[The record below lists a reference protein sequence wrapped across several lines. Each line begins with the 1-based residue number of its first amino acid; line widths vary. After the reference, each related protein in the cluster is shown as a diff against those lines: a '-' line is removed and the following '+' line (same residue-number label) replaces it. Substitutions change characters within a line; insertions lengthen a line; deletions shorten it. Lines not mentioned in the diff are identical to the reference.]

1 MMTRAQTVAV
11 ATAVQ
16 QCRPEW
22 DHAGIVAALEK
33 ASTLGTPA
41 EVAAAAFRL
50 AGDTK
55 VRTPGL
61 LASPGWHWRAP
72 AEGGPTVSVI
82 PTRCPEHPQHRAAS
96 CPECAATPLGDP
108 VTGAATVRGALRAA
122 PRYVPPAV
130 KAAQEAKRREDYQR
144 QVRDLHDEREARNG

>member
-41 EVAAAAFRL
+41 EVAAAACRL
-50 AGDTK
+50 AGNLKLRNPCLLYTSPSPRD
-55 VRTPGL
+55 RTRSRMPSS
-61 LASPGWHWRAP
+61 A
-72 AEGGPTVSVI
+72 
-82 PTRCPEHPQHRAAS
+82 
-96 CPECAATPLGDP
+96 
-108 VTGAATVRGALRAA
+108 
-122 PRYVPPAV
+122 
-130 KAAQEAKRREDYQR
+130 
-144 QVRDLHDEREARNG
+144 

>member
-41 EVAAAAFRL
+41 EVAAAACRL
-50 AGDTK
+50 ASNLK
-55 VRTPGL
+55 LRNPGML
-61 LASPGWHWRAP
+61 SQPGAHWRAP
-72 AEGGPTVSVI
+72 AEGGPTVSVVV
-82 PTRCPEHPQHRAAS
+82 TRCGEHPAHPAAH
-96 CPECAATPLGDP
+96 CPECPSPADVAKVDHAAR
-108 VTGAATVRGALRAA
+108 AAEVKAALRSS
-122 PRYVPPAV
+122 PRYVEPAV
-130 KAAQEAKRREDYQR
+130 KAARAAERRG
-144 QVRDLHDEREARNG
+144 A

>member
-50 AGDTK
+50 AGNLQA
-55 VRTPGL
+55 RTPGML
-61 LASPGWHWRAP
+61 HQPGAHWSVP
-72 AEGGPTVSVI
+72 TQGGPTVSVI
-82 PTRCPEHPQHRAAS
+82 QTRCGEHPAHPAAR
-96 CPECAATPLGDP
+96 CPLCETRGEVDHDAGVAA
-108 VTGAATVRGALRAA
+108 VREALRSA
-122 PRYVPPAV
+122 PRYEPPAV
-130 KAAQEAKRREDYQR
+130 KAARAAERRG
-144 QVRDLHDEREARNG
+144 A

>member
-50 AGDTK
+50 ACNLK
-55 VRTPGL
+55 LRNPGM
-61 LASPGWHWRAP
+61 LAQPGAHWRAP
-72 AEGGPTVSVI
+72 AEGGPTVSVVV
-82 PTRCPEHPQHRAAS
+82 TRCPEHPEHPAAR
-96 CPECAATPLGDP
+96 CPACDSRRGEVDHDAGVAA
-108 VTGAATVRGALRAA
+108 VREALRSA
-122 PRYVPPAV
+122 PRYEPPAV
-130 KAAQEAKRREDYQR
+130 KAARAAERRG
-144 QVRDLHDEREARNG
+144 A

>member
-1 MMTRAQTVAV
+1 MCIRDS

-50 AGDTK
+50 AGNLK
-55 VRTPGL
+55 LRNPRMLAQPG
-61 LASPGWHWRAP
+61 AHWRAP
-72 AEGGPTVSVI
+72 AEGGPTVSVVV
-82 PTRCPEHPQHRAAS
+82 TRCPQHPEHPAAR
-96 CPECAATPLGDP
+96 CPECDSRRGEVDHQAGVAA
-108 VTGAATVRGALRAA
+108 VREALRSAA
-122 PRYVPPAV
+122 KYVEPAV
-130 KAAQEAKRREDYQR
+130 KAARAAERRG
-144 QVRDLHDEREARNG
+144 A